1 MFGHNASVQ
10 VSRELMRD
18 VTLSVGY
25 SFWALRNGPYTHDI
39 NLPAPVSLLA
49 DGRPVFSGAANRPD
63 TRFRA
68 INLVSSGARS
78 NYHGVDLSLRRRFD
92 NGVQL
97 TFNYGW
103 SRSRDNGNLEGGTVM
118 DPSDLDLDWG
128 PNDLDQPSTVS
139 AQWSYA
145 PRFSSGATW
154 LNGMQFSGT
163 TFYGSGL
170 PFSPAAGAD
179 LNNDLVL
186 NDRLVGTGRNSARLP
201 NFFQTDLRV
210 SRRFALGAKRSIEA
224 LIESENVFNRV
235 NGTSVV
241 TTQRAADF
249 GRVTATRPGRY
260 IQLGARFLF

>member
-1 MFGHNASVQ
+1 
-10 VSRELMRD
+10 VSYL
-18 VTLSVGY
+18 T
-25 SFWALRNGPYTHDI
+25 
-39 NLPAPVSLLA
+39 
-49 DGRPVFSGAANRPD
+49 DGRPVYSGASGRPD

-78 NYHGVDLSLRRRFD
+78 NYHGVDVSLRRRFD
-92 NGVQL
+92 NGLQL

-118 DPSDLDLDWG
+118 DPSNLDRDWG
-128 PNDLDQPSTVS
+128 PNDLDQPRTVS

-145 PRFSSGATW
+145 PRLSSAAW

-170 PFSPAAGAD
+170 PFSPAAGVD

-201 NFFQTDLRV
+201 DFFQTDLRV
-210 SRRFALGAKRSIEA
+210 SRRFALSAKRSIEA

-235 NGTSVV
+235 NATSVV
-241 TTQRAADF
+241 TTQKAADF